1 MNADVIDVLLVIL
14 GWALAG
20 LSGWLVVR
28 QLPGRV
34 LPVRRLGFRRTDG
47 SIDWVCVT
55 PLLIAVIVAGI
66 GCAGLQMSIGT
77 WSYLLF
83 LPVVGAL
90 PLAALVHNA
99 RVSRGA

>member
-1 MNADVIDVLLVIL
+1 MIDVLLVLL
-14 GWALAG
+14 GWAMAG

-34 LPVRRLGFRRTDG
+34 LPVRKLGFRRTDG
-47 SIDWVCVT
+47 SVDWACVL
-55 PLLIAVIVAGI
+55 PLLAAVVAAGI
-66 GCAGLQMSIGT
+66 GCAGLQPHVGN

-90 PLAALVHNA
+90 PLAALVHNTRLSRA
-99 RVSRGA
+99 R